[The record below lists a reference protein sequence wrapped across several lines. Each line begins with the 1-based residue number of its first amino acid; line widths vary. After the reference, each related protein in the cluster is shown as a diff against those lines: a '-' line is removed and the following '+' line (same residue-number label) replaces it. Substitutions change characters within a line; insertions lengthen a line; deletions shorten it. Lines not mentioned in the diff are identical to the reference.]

1 MSGQTGAPRD
11 SPGAPRHHHHSL
23 YRSCLPTDI
32 WTGVPAGVPCLTS
45 LVTGVL
51 TRGDRQVQTGGLTG
65 GRSRVCSSSRPSVP
79 PGLAQSYCQP
89 LRHVGT
95 APPVATVQYI
105 TVLYCTVQSV
115 AAGFQPSVGLGG
127 RAPHVSETVSGC
139 LLPGSSQQTL
149 RTKYR
154 HKVTTCSETE
164 RYPAECCGG
173 EIPRQTS
180 LCPPCQISGQGSA
193 PSVPG
198 EIQREKDFFQSHPAS

>member
-1 MSGQTGAPRD
+1 MDWCPCWCPLSDQ
-11 SPGAPRHHHHSL
+11 PGNWCVDCRRQAG
-23 YRSCLPTDI
+23 TDR
-32 WTGVPAGVPCLTS
+32 WT
-45 LVTGVL
+45 
-51 TRGDRQVQTGGLTG
+51 DWWQVQGLFLLPPLGTTRTG
-65 GRSRVCSSSRPSVP
+65 S
-79 PGLAQSYCQP
+79 AYCQP